1 MDKQPNETTSLESE
15 DSGTDDGVKLTL
27 VTGVGTPTVDPNSE
41 AQYERLMRAWR
52 SRRDRR
58 RRLRRLIAYA
68 LGAASA
74 VLGFFAMR
82 HFLSR

>member
-27 VTGVGTPTVDPNSE
+27 IKGVGMPTVDPKSE

-52 SRRDRR
+52 SRRAQR

-68 LGAASA
+68 LSAASA

-82 HFLSR
+82 RFLSR